1 MKLFWLAVL
10 TCLACSLG
18 AQDTAYARKII
29 NDLTSEKFY
38 GRGYLHNG
46 LGKAASYI
54 EHELKSNG
62 ITPLFDGK
70 YMQPFFQTVNTFPV
84 IEVTLNGKK
93 LIPGWDYIPHPSSGP
108 LKGRYPV
115 YPKDSVTYA
124 SPRGELVFQLR
135 KKLTYSVGNESR
147 NKTIIELDKT
157 RFKELPEKAELEL
170 KTKLLNKFKAN
181 NVGGMI
187 KGTSSD
193 SIIIFS
199 AHYDHLGGLGD
210 HTYFPGANDNAS
222 GVSMVLNL
230 MQYYKTHPPKYTTV
244 FVFFAGEEAG
254 LLGSLHLSEN
264 PPFPLKQVKFM
275 INLDLLGTGDEGI
288 MVVNGAVFE
297 KEFKR
302 LHDLNDAQRLVYGVN
317 KRGKAANSDHYWF
330 SEKGVPAFFIYT
342 LGGVTAYHDVRD
354 ISATLPLTDY
364 ADVCR
369 LILKFVDGF

>member
-1 MKLFWLAVL
+1 MRCTWLIVFAVASYVL
-10 TCLACSLG
+10 S
-18 AQDTAYARKII
+18 AQDTVYARKII

-46 LGKAASYI
+46 LGKAANYI

-62 ITPLFDGK
+62 IAPLFDGK
-70 YMQPFFQTVNTFPV
+70 YLQPFFQTVNTFPT
-84 IEVTLNGKK
+84 IDVTLNGKK

-108 LKGRYPV
+108 LKGRYPL
-115 YPKDSVTYA
+115 YPKDSVTYS
-124 SPRGELVFQLR
+124 SPRGELVVQLR
-135 KKLTYSVGNESR
+135 KKLTYSVGNETR

-157 RFKELPEKAELEL
+157 RFQELPVKAEVEI

-187 KGTSSD
+187 KGTGSD

-222 GVSMVLNL
+222 GVSMVLN
-230 MQYYKTHPPKYTTV
+230 MMKYYKAHPPKYTTV
-244 FVFFAGEEAG
+244 FIFFAGEEAG

-288 MVVNGAVFE
+288 MVVNGALLE
-297 KEFKR
+297 KEFNR
-302 LHDLNDAQRLVYGVN
+302 LHAINDTQRLVYGVN

-364 ADVCR
+364 TDVCR
-369 LILKFVDGF
+369 LILQFVDGF

>member
-1 MKLFWLAVL
+1 MRWLGLILFVSASI
-10 TCLACSLG
+10 SLK
-18 AQDTAYARKII
+18 AQDTLYARQII

-46 LGKAASYI
+46 LGKAAKYI
-54 EHELKSNG
+54 QNELKANG
-62 ITPLFDGK
+62 IAPLFDGN
-70 YMQPFFQTVNTFPV
+70 YFQPFFQTVNTFPK

-93 LIPGWDYIPHPSSGP
+93 LVPGLDYIPHPSSGP

-115 YPKDSVTYA
+115 YAKDSVTYA

-147 NKTIIELDKT
+147 NKTIIELDKL
-157 RFKELPEKAELEL
+157 RFKELPEKAELEI
-170 KTKLLNKFKAN
+170 KTKVLDKFKAN
-181 NVGGMI
+181 NVGGII

-210 HTYFPGANDNAS
+210 HTWFPGANDNAS
-222 GVSMVLNL
+222 GVSVVLNL
-230 MQYYKTHPPKYTTV
+230 MKYYKAHPPKYTTV
-244 FVFFAGEEAG
+244 FIFFAGEEAG
-254 LLGSLHLSEN
+254 LLGSLYLSEH

-288 MVVNGAVFE
+288 MVVNGAVYE

-302 LHDLNDAQRLVYGVN
+302 LHDLNDAKRLVYGVN

-342 LGGVTAYHDVRD
+342 LGGVTAYHDVKD
-354 ISATLPLTDY
+354 VSATLPLTDY
-364 ADVCR
+364 VDVCQ
-369 LILKFVDGF
+369 LILQFVDGF